1 MAMKVLVL
9 GSAAGGGFPQWNC
22 NCSNSSQA
30 RKNPKRAK
38 PRTQSSIAVSVND
51 GENWF
56 LFNAS
61 PDLRQQ
67 INDNVALQPKIGI
80 RHSPILGT
88 FITNGDIDHIA
99 GLLNLRESHPL
110 SIYATKKVLNILNSN
125 SVFNVLNPDFVERR
139 EVSLNQTI
147 LLEDKNKNSTGIEV
161 EVFPVPGKVALFL
174 EDKTKGNNFGTN
186 AEDTIGLK
194 IIDTKTK
201 KYFFYIPGCADMT
214 DNLKNRLKGA
224 PLVFFDGTLWKDD
237 EMLTAKVGVKK
248 TGQRMGHMSMS
259 GNKGSIEMFKDLNVK
274 KKIFIHINTTN
285 PALLEDSLERKKANE
300 EGWEVSYD
308 GMEVNL

>member
-1 MAMKVLVL
+1 MTMKVLVL

-22 NCSNSSQA
+22 NCPNSAEA

-38 PRTQSSIAVSVND
+38 PRTQSSIAVSIDD
-51 GENWF
+51 GKNWF

-80 RHSPILGT
+80 RHSPILGA

-110 SIYATKKVLNILNSN
+110 SIYATKKVLSILNN
-125 SVFNVLNPDFVERR
+125 NTVFNVLNPDFVERR
-139 EVSLNQTI
+139 EVSLNKTI
-147 LLEDKNKNSTGIEV
+147 LLKDKNKNSTGIEI

-174 EDKTKGNNFGTN
+174 EDKNKGNNFGTEE
-186 AEDTIGLK
+186 EDTIGLK
-194 IIDTKTK
+194 IIDSNTKNF
-201 KYFFYIPGCADMT
+201 FFYLPACAEMT
-214 DNLKNRLKGA
+214 KDLKNRLQGA
-224 PLVFFDGTLWKDD
+224 PMVFFDGTLWTDD
-237 EMLTAKVGVKK
+237 EMLATKVGVKK

-259 GNKGSIEMFKDLNVK
+259 GEKGSIQMFKNLDVK
-274 KKIFIHINTTN
+274 KKFFIHINTTN
-285 PALLEDSLERKKANE
+285 PALLEDSPERKKINE

-308 GMEVNL
+308 GMEVNV

>member
-1 MAMKVLVL
+1 MKVLVL

-30 RKNPKRAK
+30 RKNPEKAK
-38 PRTQSSIAVSVND
+38 PRTQSSIAVSVDD

-67 INDNVALQPKIGI
+67 INDNVALQPKTGI
-80 RHSPILGT
+80 RHSPILGA

-125 SVFNVLNPDFVERR
+125 TVFNVLNPKFVERR

-147 LLEDKNKNSTGIEV
+147 LLMDKNNNSTGIEV

-174 EDKTKGNNFGTN
+174 EDDKKGNNFGTDE
-186 AEDTIGLK
+186 EDTIGLK
-194 IIDTKTK
+194 IIDTNTK
-201 KYFFYIPGCADMT
+201 KFFYYLPACAEVT
-214 DNLKNRLKGA
+214 DDIKNRLMGA
-224 PLVFFDGTLWKDD
+224 PMVLFDGTLWTDD
-237 EMLTAKVGVKK
+237 EMLNTNVGVKK

-259 GNKGSIEMFKDLNVK
+259 GDKGTIEIFKSLDVK
-274 KKIFIHINTTN
+274 KKVFIHINTTN
-285 PALLEDSLERKKANE
+285 PALLEDSEERKKINE

-308 GMEVNL
+308 GMEINL

>member
-1 MAMKVLVL
+1 MKVLVI

-22 NCSNSSQA
+22 NCSNSSEA
-30 RKNPKRAK
+30 RKNPQRAK
-38 PRTQSSIAVSVND
+38 PRTQSSIAVSSD
-51 GENWF
+51 GKRWF

-67 INDNVALQPKIGI
+67 INDNSALQPKNGV
-80 RHSPILGT
+80 RHSPILGV

-110 SIYATKKVLNILNSN
+110 SIYATKKVLSILKSN
-125 SVFNVLNPDFVERR
+125 SVFDVLNPDFVERR
-139 EVSLNQTI
+139 EVSLNETT
-147 LLEDKNKNSTGIEV
+147 LLVGKDNNSSGIEV
-161 EVFPVPGKVALFL
+161 EVFSVPGKIALFL
-174 EDKTKGNNFGTN
+174 EDKNKGNNFGTDP
-186 AEDTIGLK
+186 EDTIGLK
-194 IIDTKTK
+194 IIDAKTK

-214 DNLKNRLKGA
+214 EDLKNRVKEA
-224 PLVFFDGTLWKDD
+224 PMVLFDGTLWTDD
-237 EMLTAKVGVKK
+237 EMLKAKVGVQK

-259 GNKGSIEMFKDLNVK
+259 GEKGTIEIFKNLDIK

-285 PALLEDSLERKKANE
+285 PALLEDSNERKKINE

>member
-1 MAMKVLVL
+1 MTMKVLVL

-22 NCSNSSQA
+22 NCSNSAEA

-38 PRTQSSIAVSVND
+38 PRTQSSIAVSVDD
-51 GENWF
+51 GKNWL

-67 INDNVALQPKIGI
+67 INDNSALQPNNGI
-80 RHSPILGT
+80 RHSPILGV

-110 SIYATKKVLNILNSN
+110 SIYATKKVLSILKSN
-125 SVFNVLNPDFVERR
+125 SVFEVLNHEFVERR
-139 EVSLNQTI
+139 EVTLNESI
-147 LLEDKNKNSTGIEV
+147 LLKDKDNNSTGIEV
-161 EVFPVPGKVALFL
+161 EVFSVPGKIALFL
-174 EDKTKGNNFGTN
+174 EDKNKGNNFGTDP
-186 AEDTIGLK
+186 EDTVGLK
-194 IIDTKTK
+194 IIDVKTK

-214 DNLKNRLKGA
+214 EDLKNRVKEA
-224 PLVFFDGTLWKDD
+224 PMVLFDGTLWTDD
-237 EMLTAKVGVKK
+237 EMLKAKVGVQK

-259 GNKGSIEMFKDLNVK
+259 GEKGTIEIFKNLDVK

-285 PALLEDSLERKKANE
+285 PALLEDSDERKKINE

>member
-1 MAMKVLVL
+1 MKVLVL

-22 NCSNSSQA
+22 NCSNSSEA
-30 RKNPKRAK
+30 RKNPKRAI
-38 PRTQSSIAVSVND
+38 PRTQSSIAVSADD
-51 GENWF
+51 GKNWF

-67 INDNVALQPKIGI
+67 INDNVSLQPKNGI
-80 RHSPILGT
+80 RHSPILGA

-110 SIYATKKVLNILNSN
+110 SIYATKKVLSILNTN
-125 SVFNVLNPDFVERR
+125 TVFNVLNPDFVDRR
-139 EVSLNQTI
+139 EVSLNKTI
-147 LLEDKNKNSTGIEV
+147 LLKDKENNSSGIEV
-161 EVFPVPGKVALFL
+161 EVFPVPGKIALFL
-174 EDKTKGNNFGTN
+174 EDKNKGNNFGTDE
-186 AEDTIGLK
+186 EDTIGLK
-194 IIDTKTK
+194 IMDSKSK
-201 KYFFYIPGCADMT
+201 KFFYYLPACAEIT
-214 DNLKNRLKGA
+214 ENLKKKLEGA
-224 PLVFFDGTLWKDD
+224 PLVFFDGTLWTDD
-237 EMLTAKVGVKK
+237 EMLSTNVGVKK

-259 GNKGSIEMFKDLNVK
+259 GKNGTIEIFKDLTVK

-285 PALLEDSLERKKANE
+285 PALLEDSKERKKINE

>member
-1 MAMKVLVL
+1 MTMKVLVL

-22 NCSNSSQA
+22 NCSNSAEA

-38 PRTQSSIAVSVND
+38 PRTQSSIAVSVDD
-51 GENWF
+51 GKNWF

-67 INDNVALQPKIGI
+67 INDNSALQPKNDV
-80 RHSPILGT
+80 RHSPILGV

-110 SIYATKKVLNILNSN
+110 SIYATKKVLSILKSN
-125 SVFNVLNPDFVERR
+125 SVFDVLNPDFVERR
-139 EVSLNQTI
+139 EVSLNETT
-147 LLEDKNKNSTGIEV
+147 LLVGKDNNSSGIEV
-161 EVFPVPGKVALFL
+161 EVFSVPGKIALFL
-174 EDKTKGNNFGTN
+174 EDKNKGNNFGTDP
-186 AEDTIGLK
+186 EDTIGLK
-194 IIDTKTK
+194 IIDAKTK

-214 DNLKNRLKGA
+214 EDLKNRVKEA
-224 PLVFFDGTLWKDD
+224 PMVLFDGTLWTDD
-237 EMLTAKVGVKK
+237 EMLKAKVGVQK

-259 GNKGSIEMFKDLNVK
+259 GEKGTIEIFKNLDVK

-285 PALLEDSLERKKANE
+285 PALLEDSDERKKINE

>member
-1 MAMKVLVL
+1 MKVLVL

-30 RKNPKRAK
+30 RKNPEKAK
-38 PRTQSSIAVSVND
+38 PRTQSSIAVSVDNGD
-51 GENWF
+51 NWF

-67 INDNVALQPKIGI
+67 INDNAPLQPKKGI
-80 RHSPILGT
+80 RHSPIIGA

-110 SIYATKKVLNILNSN
+110 SIYATKKVISILNSN
-125 SVFNVLNPDFVERR
+125 TVFNVLNPDFVDRR
-139 EVSLNQTI
+139 EVSLNKTI
-147 LLEDKNKNSTGIEV
+147 LLKDKSNNSTNIEV

-174 EDKTKGNNFGTN
+174 EDKSKGDDFGTDE
-186 AEDTIGLK
+186 EDTIGLK
-194 IIDTKTK
+194 IIDNKTK
-201 KYFFYIPGCADMT
+201 KFFFYLPACAEVT
-214 DNLKNRLKGA
+214 DNLKKKLKGA

-237 EMLTAKVGVKK
+237 EMLATKVGVKK

-259 GNKGSIEMFKDLNVK
+259 GDNGTIEIFKNLDVK

-285 PALLEDSLERKKANE
+285 PALLEDSIERKKINE

-308 GMEVNL
+308 GMEINL

>member
-1 MAMKVLVL
+1 MTMKVLVL

-22 NCSNSSQA
+22 NCSNSSEA
-30 RKNPKRAK
+30 RRNPKRAK
-38 PRTQSSIAVSVND
+38 PRTQSSIAVSADD
-51 GENWF
+51 GNNWF

-67 INDNVALQPKIGI
+67 INDNKALQPKTGI
-80 RHSPILGT
+80 RHSPILGA

-110 SIYATKKVLNILNSN
+110 SLYATKKVLGILNSN
-125 SVFNVLNPDFVERR
+125 TVFNVLNPEFVERR

-147 LLEDKNKNSTGIEV
+147 SLEDKEKNSTGIEV
-161 EVFPVPGKVALFL
+161 EVFPVPGKIALFL
-174 EDKTKGNNFGTN
+174 EDKTKGDNFGTDE
-186 AEDTIGLK
+186 EDTIGLK
-194 IIDTKTK
+194 IIDTKSK
-201 KYFFYIPGCADMT
+201 KFFFYLPACAEIT
-214 DNLKNRLKGA
+214 DELKNKFKGA
-224 PLVFFDGTLWKDD
+224 PLCFFDGTLWTDD
-237 EMLTAKVGVKK
+237 EMLEANVGVKK

-259 GNKGSIEMFKDLNVK
+259 GTKGTIEIFKNLDVK

-285 PALLEDSLERKKANE
+285 PALLEDSDERKKINE

-308 GMEVNL
+308 GMEVNV

>member
-1 MAMKVLVL
+1 MTMKVLVL

-22 NCSNSSQA
+22 NCSNSSEA
-30 RKNPKRAK
+30 RKNPQRAK
-38 PRTQSSIAVSVND
+38 PRTQSSIAVSVDN
-51 GENWF
+51 GKNWF

-61 PDLRQQ
+61 PDLREQ
-67 INDNVALQPKIGI
+67 INNNALQPKTGI
-80 RHSPILGT
+80 RHSPILGV

-125 SVFNVLNPDFVERR
+125 TVFNVLNPDFVERR

-147 LLEDKNKNSTGIEV
+147 LLKDKNNNSTGIEV
-161 EVFPVPGKVALFL
+161 EVFPVPGKIALFL
-174 EDKTKGNNFGTN
+174 ENKNKGNNFGTDE
-186 AEDTIGLK
+186 EDTIGLK
-194 IIDTKTK
+194 IIDSKTK

-214 DNLKNRLKGA
+214 DDLKNRLKKA
-224 PLVFFDGTLWKDD
+224 PMVLFDGTLWTDD

-248 TGQRMGHMSMS
+248 TGKRMGHMSMA
-259 GNKGSIEMFKDLNVK
+259 GNNGTIEVFKNLDVK
-274 KKIFIHINTTN
+274 KKFFIHINTTN
-285 PALLEDSLERKKANE
+285 PALLEDSIERKKINE

-308 GMEVNL
+308 GMEINL

>member
-1 MAMKVLVL
+1 MTMKVLVL

-22 NCSNSSQA
+22 NCSNSAEA
-30 RKNPKRAK
+30 RKNPNKAK
-38 PRTQSSIAVSVND
+38 PRTQSSIAVSSD
-51 GENWF
+51 SGKNWF

-67 INDNVALQPKIGI
+67 INDNIALQPKNGI
-80 RHSPILGT
+80 RHSPILGV

-110 SIYATKKVLNILNSN
+110 SIYATKKVLNILSSN

-139 EVSLNQTI
+139 EVSLNQTT
-147 LLEDKNKNSTGIEV
+147 LLKDKNNSSTGIEV

-174 EDKTKGNNFGTN
+174 EDETKGKNFGTDE
-186 AEDTIGLK
+186 EDTIGLK
-194 IIDTKTK
+194 IIDTMTK
-201 KYFFYIPGCADMT
+201 KFFYYLPACAKLT
-214 DNLKNRLKGA
+214 DNLKEKLKGA
-224 PLVFFDGTLWKDD
+224 PMVFFDGTLWEDD
-237 EMLTAKVGVKK
+237 EMLTANVGVKK

-259 GNKGSIEMFKDLNVK
+259 GNNGTIEIFKNLNVK
-274 KKIFIHINTTN
+274 KKFFIHINTTN
-285 PALLEDSLERKKANE
+285 PALLEDSPERKKINE

-308 GMEVNL
+308 GMEVVL

>member
-1 MAMKVLVL
+1 MKVLVL

-30 RKNPKRAK
+30 RKNPQRAK
-38 PRTQSSIAVSVND
+38 PRTQSSIAVSVDN
-51 GENWF
+51 GKNWF

-67 INDNVALQPKIGI
+67 INDNVALQPKNGI
-80 RHSPILGT
+80 RHSPILGA

-110 SIYATKKVLNILNSN
+110 SIYATKKVLSILKSN
-125 SVFNVLNPDFVERR
+125 SVFDVLNQDFVERR
-139 EVSLNQTI
+139 EVTLNKIT
-147 LLEDKNKNSTGIEV
+147 LLEDKDNNSTGIEV
-161 EVFPVPGKVALFL
+161 EVFPVPGKIALFL
-174 EDKTKGNNFGTN
+174 EDKNKGNNFGTDP
-186 AEDTIGLK
+186 EDTIGLK
-194 IIDTKTK
+194 IIDVITK
-201 KYFFYIPGCADMT
+201 KYFFYIPGCAGMT
-214 DNLKNRLKGA
+214 DDLKNRVKEA
-224 PLVFFDGTLWKDD
+224 PMVLFDGTLWTDD
-237 EMLTAKVGVKK
+237 EMLKAKVGVQK

-259 GNKGSIEMFKDLNVK
+259 GEKGTIEIFKNLDVK

-285 PALLEDSLERKKANE
+285 PALLEDSDERKKINE

>member
-1 MAMKVLVL
+1 MKVLVI

-22 NCSNSSQA
+22 NCSNSAEA

-38 PRTQSSIAVSVND
+38 PRTQSSIAVSVDD
-51 GENWF
+51 GKNWF

-67 INDNVALQPKIGI
+67 INDNSALQPKIGI
-80 RHSPILGT
+80 RHSPILGV

-125 SVFNVLNPDFVERR
+125 TVFNVLNPDFVERR

-147 LLEDKNKNSTGIEV
+147 LLKDKNKNSTGIEV
-161 EVFPVPGKVALFL
+161 EVFPVPGKIALFL
-174 EDKTKGNNFGTN
+174 EDKNKGNNFGTDE
-186 AEDTIGLK
+186 EDTIGLK
-194 IIDTKTK
+194 IIDKKTEK
-201 KYFFYIPGCADMT
+201 FFFYLPACAEITED
-214 DNLKNRLKGA
+214 LKNRLKRA
-224 PLVFFDGTLWKDD
+224 PMVFFDGTLWKND
-237 EMLTAKVGVKK
+237 EMLTANVGVKK
-248 TGQRMGHMSMS
+248 TGQRMGHMSMA
-259 GNKGSIEMFKDLNVK
+259 GDNGTIEIFKNLDVK

-285 PALLEDSLERKKANE
+285 PALLEDSIERKKINK

-308 GMEVNL
+308 GMEINL